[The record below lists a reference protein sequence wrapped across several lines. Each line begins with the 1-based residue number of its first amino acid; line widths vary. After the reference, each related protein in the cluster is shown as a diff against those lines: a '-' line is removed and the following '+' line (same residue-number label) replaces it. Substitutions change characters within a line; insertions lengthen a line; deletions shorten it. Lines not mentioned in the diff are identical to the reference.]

1 VLTLPNIEL
10 PPAAAMER
18 SKVAAAIASIFVTI
32 SELLRGLRQASCAQW
47 QFGAAASHTYACL
60 PVAGKAIGGR
70 TAALGS
76 MYLVTG
82 LLSE

>member
-1 VLTLPNIEL
+1 
-10 PPAAAMER
+10 M
-18 SKVAAAIASIFVTI
+18 AAAIASVFVTI
-32 SELLRGLRQASCAQW
+32 SKFFVAFAQGILCPVQHPSCARLLHTPT
-47 QFGAAASHTYACL
+47 ARLLAS